1 MLFNEEG
8 LDINYFCEDGYFVLY
23 FVVKNG
29 YIGKDGEILFYYS
42 I

>member
-29 YIGKDGEILFYYS
+29 YIDCVRLLLSVEV
-42 I
+42 